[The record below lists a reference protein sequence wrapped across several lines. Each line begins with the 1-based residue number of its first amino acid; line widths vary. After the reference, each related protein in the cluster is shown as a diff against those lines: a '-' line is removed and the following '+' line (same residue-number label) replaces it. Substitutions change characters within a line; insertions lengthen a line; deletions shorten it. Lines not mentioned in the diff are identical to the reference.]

1 MIKLKITEKHEGEV
15 VVKYNQKGTNTA
27 EHIAGIIALYRTI
40 KENTDYTD
48 DELIKGIRENY
59 KKVEGNR

>member
-15 VVKYNQKGTNTA
+15 VVKYNQKRTNTA

-48 DELIKGIRENY
+48 DELIKDIHENY

>member
-1 MIKLKITEKHEGEV
+1 MIKLKITTKNEGEV
-15 VVKYNQKGTNTA
+15 AIKYNQIGTNTA
-27 EHIAGIIALYRTI
+27 EHIAGIVALYRTI

-48 DELIKGIRENY
+48 DELIKDIYNVY